1 MDFDRG
7 SSGMTISLDIKL
19 LVLIFL
25 IKKIELF
32 QDVGVV
38 DKRDYSSN
46 TQQIPEQ
53 KIYWKIFY
61 HKFTDQVDHKFME
74 NLTKNI

>member
-1 MDFDRG
+1 M
-7 SSGMTISLDIKL
+7 KL
-19 LVLIFL
+19 GYPKEEIW
-25 IKKIELF
+25 KC
-32 QDVGVV
+32 QM
-38 DKRDYSSN
+38 Y

>member
-1 MDFDRG
+1 MSQSVTNLG
-7 SSGMTISLDIKL
+7 
-19 LVLIFL
+19 
-25 IKKIELF
+25 IELLS
-32 QDVGVV
+32 QLKMVGL
-38 DKRDYSSN
+38 Y

>member
-1 MDFDRG
+1 MRL
-7 SSGMTISLDIKL
+7 SRWEEKTLTLDKHFIPL
-19 LVLIFL
+19 
-25 IKKIELF
+25 KIITSVML
-32 QDVGVV
+32 
-38 DKRDYSSN
+38 RY

>member
-1 MDFDRG
+1 MYG
-7 SSGMTISLDIKL
+7 SS
-19 LVLIFL
+19 
-25 IKKIELF
+25 
-32 QDVGVV
+32 
-38 DKRDYSSN
+38 

>member
-1 MDFDRG
+1 MNTELSKFG
-7 SSGMTISLDIKL
+7 HIS
-19 LVLIFL
+19 
-25 IKKIELF
+25 
-32 QDVGVV
+32 
-38 DKRDYSSN
+38 N
-46 TQQIPEQ
+46 PTQQIPEQ

>member
-1 MDFDRG
+1 MAVLSCNKYDKTFTQAAGLSRHK
-7 SSGMTISLDIKL
+7 SSH
-19 LVLIFL
+19 
-25 IKKIELF
+25 
-32 QDVGVV
+32 
-38 DKRDYSSN
+38 

>member
-1 MDFDRG
+1 MCKQTTNLETTDIIDDVID
-7 SSGMTISLDIKL
+7 TILQSKKYMSLKKL
-19 LVLIFL
+19 C
-25 IKKIELF
+25 
-32 QDVGVV
+32 
-38 DKRDYSSN
+38 

-74 NLTKNI
+74 NLTKNIQDKNIP

>member
-1 MDFDRG
+1 MAELLNQRTF
-7 SSGMTISLDIKL
+7 TTDICTT
-19 LVLIFL
+19 
-25 IKKIELF
+25 
-32 QDVGVV
+32 
-38 DKRDYSSN
+38 

-74 NLTKNI
+74 NLTKNIQDKNIP

>member
-1 MDFDRG
+1 M
-7 SSGMTISLDIKL
+7 
-19 LVLIFL
+19 
-25 IKKIELF
+25 LF
-32 QDVGVV
+32 KEKVF
-38 DKRDYSSN
+38 YTH

>member
-1 MDFDRG
+1 M
-7 SSGMTISLDIKL
+7 
-19 LVLIFL
+19 IFQNKPIIRYL
-25 IKKIELF
+25 YW
-32 QDVGVV
+32 Q
-38 DKRDYSSN
+38 N

>member
-1 MDFDRG
+1 MVKYFPVYFLFWNLKF
-7 SSGMTISLDIKL
+7 SGKGNLKFSGKEP
-19 LVLIFL
+19 LI
-25 IKKIELF
+25 
-32 QDVGVV
+32 VGAGT
-38 DKRDYSSN
+38 